1 MSNDN
6 VTNRNA
12 AALAAFKK
20 RQDSG
25 EVEFVRTDSPLLEAA
40 RDDPDVGLVDMD
52 WLDATFRL
60 VHECKQQSV
69 FAACET
75 LVALRPG
82 GDTSTNR
89 VFALH
94 DFLRMAEASGLLV
107 ELRQRCG

>member
-1 MSNDN
+1 MRNDN
-6 VTNRNA
+6 VTSHNA

-20 RQDSG
+20 RQDNG
-25 EVEFVRTDSPLLEAA
+25 EVEFVHTDSPLLEAA
-40 RDDPDVGLVDMD
+40 RGDPDVAVIDMG

-60 VHECKQQSV
+60 VHDCKQQSV
-69 FAACET
+69 FAVCET
-75 LVALRPG
+75 MVARRPG

-107 ELRQRCG
+107 ELQQAS